1 MVGKLRISDT
11 PKLLYSTVRSRLAAC
26 PAPLL
31 YYSTVRIEINSHTVT
46 YFVSFCNHP
55 QSVPDRDAIYT
66 IDHYLAIWLY
76 HFMHCGGGY
85 RKRILVG

>member
-1 MVGKLRISDT
+1 MVGRLRISDT

-46 YFVSFCNHP
+46 NHP